1 MNLVLAS
8 LSGVMEVM
16 LVKKKTSP
24 LRRSGLKDLTNP
36 RRLKRKVVRENAAE
50 EELKE
55 IVDQLKANNPTLTL
69 PQIRLWGKMI
79 QAGQY
84 DNYETPPDIQLIRGC
99 PVPAKPKKE
108 SVVELIAGAA
118 SAVVKAIQQGNAS
131 SENLSPSQGE
141 LHLRSSL
148 TQ

>member
-1 MNLVLAS
+1 
-8 LSGVMEVM
+8 
-16 LVKKKTSP
+16 
-24 LRRSGLKDLTNP
+24 
-36 RRLKRKVVRENAAE
+36 
-50 EELKE
+50 
-55 IVDQLKANNPTLTL
+55 
-69 PQIRLWGKMI
+69 MI
-79 QAGQY
+79 QAGKY

-108 SVVELIAGAA
+108 SVVELIAGA
-118 SAVVKAIQQGNAS
+118 VVKAIQQGNAS

>member
-1 MNLVLAS
+1 
-8 LSGVMEVM
+8 
-16 LVKKKTSP
+16 
-24 LRRSGLKDLTNP
+24 
-36 RRLKRKVVRENAAE
+36 
-50 EELKE
+50 LKE

-141 LHLRSSL
+141 LHVRSSL